1 MNFKELE
8 SKQKLRGGYYT
19 PFPIAEVLSNWA
31 LSNGATTILE
41 PSCGDG
47 IFLEAIYKRVLTTAQ
62 PSALSIDAVE
72 IIEEEAAK
80 SELFSGKLRDAG
92 AKVQVINHDIFSWL
106 GNGNAGRK
114 WDAIIG
120 NPPYIRYQYFEKN
133 QREQAEQLFKKA
145 NVPFSKRTNAWVPL
159 VIASIMHLA
168 PGGRLAMV
176 LPAELLHIHHAS
188 GLRQLLEQE
197 METVILINIREMVFP
212 GVLQGVV
219 LMLAAKK
226 HDRDFKPLLRI
237 NTSQHVNFSQA
248 SFLADDPDEPARI
261 QILDLNILGNLKD
274 LNLKEIEKTAHQN
287 INDTDGEWMLGLLT
301 DEEATLM
308 KKIKERKDVPSFASV
323 ASVDIGIVTGANDF
337 FVVDETTLKRY
348 ELETIATPMLAKSD
362 LIKGVVYTLQD
373 HESNVQA
380 GKSVYLLNFPAKAL
394 ADLPAAMAEYIKI
407 GESQKLHER
416 YKCRIRE
423 PWYVVPYIWTSEVS
437 LLKRCHFFPKLVVNE
452 LRAHS
457 TDTAY
462 RIRLE
467 PGYEERAK
475 DLVFSFLN
483 SLTFLC
489 AEVGGRHYGG
499 GVLEL
504 VPSEIEKLL
513 IPLIPIEESAF
524 AQVDTMI
531 RNNATLDELL
541 DFTDSIILSKGLG
554 LTQQEIHIIEK
565 AHERLLKRRLRS

>member
-19 PFPIAEVLSNWA
+19 PLPIAELLSNWA

-47 IFLEAIYKRVLTTAQ
+47 IFVEAIYKHVLTTTL
-62 PSALSIDAVE
+62 PSALSIEAVE
-72 IIEEEAAK
+72 INEEEAAK
-80 SELFSGKLRDAG
+80 SELFGAKLRNAG
-92 AKVQVINHDIFSWL
+92 AKVQVIHYDIFSWL
-106 GNGNAGRK
+106 GNGNAGK
-114 WDAIIG
+114 QWDAIIG
-120 NPPYIRYQYFEKN
+120 NPPYIRYQYFEKS
-133 QREQAEQLFKKA
+133 QREQAEQLFKQA

-159 VIASIMHLA
+159 VIASIMHLT

-197 METVILINIREMVFP
+197 METVILVNIREMVFP
-212 GVLQGVV
+212 GVLQGDV

-226 HDRDFKPLLRI
+226 QKRDLKPLVRI
-237 NTSQHVNFSQA
+237 NASQHVNFGSA
-248 SFLADDPDEPARI
+248 SSLAEDPDEPAKI
-261 QILDLNILGNLKD
+261 QILDLNILANLKD
-274 LNLKEIEKTAHQN
+274 LDLKEAENTAHQN
-287 INDTDGEWMLGLLT
+287 INDTDGEWMLGLLS
-301 DEEATLM
+301 DEEASLM
-308 KKIKERKDVPSFASV
+308 RKMKDRRDIPSFVSV
-323 ASVDIGIVTGANDF
+323 ANVDIGIVTGANDF
-337 FVVDETTLKRY
+337 FVVDEITLKRY
-348 ELETIATPMLAKSD
+348 ELETITTPMLAKSD

-373 HESNVQA
+373 HEANTQA

-394 ADLPAAMAEYIKI
+394 ADLPLAMAEYIKI
-407 GESQKLHER
+407 GESQKLPER

-423 PWYVVPYIWTSEVS
+423 PWYVVPYIWAAEVS
-437 LLKRCHFFPKLVVNE
+437 LLKRCHFFPRLVVNE

-467 PGYEERAK
+467 PGYEGRAK

-489 AEVGGRHYGG
+489 AELGGRHYGG

-513 IPLIPIEESAF
+513 IPLIPIEESTF
-524 AQVDTMI
+524 TQVDTMI

-541 DFTDSIILSKGLG
+541 DFTDPIILSKGLG
-554 LTQQEIHIIEK
+554 LNHQEI
-565 AHERLLKRRLRS
+565 

>member
-1 MNFKELE
+1 MKFKELE

-19 PFPIAEVLSNWA
+19 PLPIAEVLSNWA

-47 IFLEAIYKRVLTTAQ
+47 IFLEAIYKHALTATQ
-62 PSALSIDAVE
+62 PSTLSIEAVE
-72 IIEEEAAK
+72 LIEEEAAK
-80 SELFSGKLRDAG
+80 SELFGGKLRDVG

-120 NPPYIRYQYFEKN
+120 NPPYIRYQYFEKD
-133 QREQAEQLFKKA
+133 QREQAEQLFKQA

-212 GVLQGVV
+212 GVLQGVM

-226 HDRDFKPLLRI
+226 QNRDFKPLLRI
-237 NTSQHVNFSQA
+237 NASQHANFSQA
-248 SFLADDPDEPARI
+248 SLLADDPDEPARI
-261 QILDLNILGNLKD
+261 QILDLNILNNLKD
-274 LNLKEIEKTAHQN
+274 LNLKEIENTAHQN

-308 KKIKERKDVPSFASV
+308 KKMKERKDVPPFTSV

-362 LIKGVVYTLQD
+362 LIKGIVYTAQD
-373 HESNVQA
+373 HESNLQA
-380 GKSVYLLNFPAKAL
+380 GKSVHLLNFPAKAF
-394 ADLPAAMAEYIKI
+394 ADLPTVMAEYIKI
-407 GESQKLHER
+407 GEAQKLPER

-423 PWYVVPYIWTSEVS
+423 LWYVVPYIWASEVS
-437 LLKRCHFFPKLVVNE
+437 LLKRCHFFPRLVVNE

-467 PGYEERAK
+467 PGYEGESKRSC
-475 DLVFSFLN
+475 VFIS
-483 SLTFLC
+483 
-489 AEVGGRHYGG
+489 
-499 GVLEL
+499 
-504 VPSEIEKLL
+504 
-513 IPLIPIEESAF
+513 
-524 AQVDTMI
+524 
-531 RNNATLDELL
+531 
-541 DFTDSIILSKGLG
+541 
-554 LTQQEIHIIEK
+554 
-565 AHERLLKRRLRS
+565 